1 MSHDVDEPSTVRD
14 DSATESVIDTL
25 LLMHREFGRVPMY
38 IGEPHVLSMNGFI
51 LGYELCL
58 SARGVADR
66 RYSRFSK
73 WQREVEK
80 ERPPREWQVKYLQDS
95 GTDHLQAIRKLL
107 DRVAEFHGLG
117 EPDSG
122 DEGPEPGRPS
132 SEPRGQRVESVI
144 DILLRIRGERS
155 RWPLYMGELNVL
167 SLNGL
172 ILGFRICLSTKGNT
186 DERYYRFREWMRE
199 VKREFP
205 PEGWCAQYLR
215 DCEEDHTRAI
225 GRFLERVA
233 EYHAQ
238 EEHGAP

>member
-1 MSHDVDEPSTVRD
+1 MGTTRSLPH
-14 DSATESVIDTL
+14 DSAAESVIDTL

-51 LGYELCL
+51 QGYEFCL
-58 SARGVADR
+58 SMRGVADR
-66 RYSRFSK
+66 RYSRFGD
-73 WQREVEK
+73 WLREVEQ
-80 ERPPREWQVKYLQDS
+80 EQPEEWRVRYLRDS
-95 GTDHLQAIRKLL
+95 GADHLQAIRKLL
-107 DRVAEFHGLG
+107 DRVAEFHALG
-117 EPDSG
+117 EPKVQAGDHEVEQPPSG
-122 DEGPEPGRPS
+122 PRGPE
-132 SEPRGQRVESVI
+132 VESVI
-144 DILLRIRGERS
+144 DMLLRIRREHGRL
-155 RWPLYMGELNVL
+155 PMYLGELNVL

-186 DERYYRFREWMRE
+186 DDRYYRFREWLRE

-215 DCEEDHTRAI
+215 DCHGDHVQAI
-225 GRFLERVA
+225 GKFLDRVA